1 MKSSMFWCIFIVS
14 DGHTDN
20 GDESMKN
27 SHDVL
32 SSVIKTTQMGQ
43 IGIRSLLNMPLEYNL
58 QSALK
63 EQLKEYD
70 KIEREAMDIAM
81 AKGWTPNELDPSI
94 QYMTNM
100 MTRTRLF
107 FGNANSKAAAMMIQG
122 NTRGL
127 IKGYK
132 NLNQYQPTDSRIL
145 SLSQKLLAC
154 EESNIRQMQG
164 FL

>member
-1 MKSSMFWCIFIVS
+1 
-14 DGHTDN
+14 
-20 GDESMKN
+20 
-27 SHDVL
+27 
-32 SSVIKTTQMGQ
+32 MGQ

-58 QSALK
+58 QAALK

-132 NLNQYQPTDSRIL
+132 NLNQYEAADSCFVTQASRL
-145 SLSQKLLAC
+145 
-154 EESNIRQMQG
+154 
-164 FL
+164 